1 MVRRRISLQLCG
13 LVLQLCFAGCLLT
26 GCAGLKKWE
35 ILQKASNVP
44 PCFELEAVPFYP
56 QKAYQCGP
64 AALAMALNWSGLPIS
79 PEALTDEVFTPARK
93 GSLQTALIGAV
104 RRHGRI
110 AYLSTGMD
118 VIFSEVAA
126 GHPVIILQNLGLSW
140 YPIWH
145 YTVVVGYD
153 FQQKIVILRSG
164 VTARKLMSFRVFDK
178 TWARSNY
185 WGLLILKPKQL
196 PAVAKENLFLTAV
209 LGLEKAGQFQAAIDG
224 YKTALTRWPESL
236 IALMGLGNCH
246 YVIGEIKSAELTL
259 RETVRLHPEAGSAFN
274 NLAQILSE
282 QGRKQEALEAA
293 QKAVSLGGPLSAVYQ
308 KTLEEIQSG
317 AP

>member
-13 LVLQLCFAGCLLT
+13 LVLLLCFAGCLLA

-35 ILQKASNVP
+35 ILQKAGNVP

-64 AALAMALNWSGLPIS
+64 AALAIALNWSGLPIS

-93 GSLQTALIGAV
+93 GSLQTALIGAA

-236 IALMGLGNCH
+236 VALMGLGNGH
-246 YVIGEIKSAELTL
+246 YALGELKSAELTF